1 MPSAPVPPSPP
12 VRLSARGAVE
22 PFHVM
27 EVIKAA
33 TVRQASHGDVIALC
47 AGQPST
53 PAPVAAREA
62 AVRALEGEVL
72 GYTEATGIRPLRE
85 AICLLYTSDAADE

>member
-1 MPSAPVPPSPP
+1 MSGMPSG
-12 VRLSARGAVE
+12 RLSRRGAVE

-33 TVRQASHGDVIALC
+33 ALRQITHGDVIALC

-53 PAPVAAREA
+53 PAPAAARA
-62 AVRALEGEVL
+62 AAATALEGEVL
-72 GYTEATGIRPLRE
+72 GYTEATGIRALRE
-85 AICLLYTSDAADE
+85 AIARHYACLLYTSRCV